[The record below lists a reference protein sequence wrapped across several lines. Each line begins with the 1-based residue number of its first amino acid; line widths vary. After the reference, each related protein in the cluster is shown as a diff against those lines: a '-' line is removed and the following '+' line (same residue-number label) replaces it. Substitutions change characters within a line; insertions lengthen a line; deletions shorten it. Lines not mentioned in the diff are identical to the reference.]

1 MSLPML
7 EPKVLNVIELDR
19 AQYGRYA
26 MATTLAVSNPRK
38 YEVFSALSP
47 ESLRVIKIRE
57 AA

>member
-26 MATTLAVSNPRK
+26 VARTFAVSNPRK
-38 YEVFSALSP
+38 YDVFSVLSP
-47 ESLRVIKIRE
+47 ESLRVIKNRE